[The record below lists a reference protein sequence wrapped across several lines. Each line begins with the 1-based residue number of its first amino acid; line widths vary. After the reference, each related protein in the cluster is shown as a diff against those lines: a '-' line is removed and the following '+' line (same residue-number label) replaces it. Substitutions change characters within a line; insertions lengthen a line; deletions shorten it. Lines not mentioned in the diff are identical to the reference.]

1 MTIEELINTGEQFEI
16 KTEPT
21 SMQEGPLGY
30 TMIVEGYQY
39 LPQSDKFATWLQQCI
54 RFISLNYPKDF
65 SVEEFQKIEIENVTQ
80 GTIYKLIGILKA
92 LKDNPVIC
100 EKNIQTPS
108 TSNSIT
114 INQSQSQ
121 NQSQTFS
128 LVLEALKEE
137 LKGKEYHEIERIV
150 TSEMPKEE
158 KKRSIITKLMNF
170 GENVA
175 ASILATLLTSG
186 Y

>member
-21 SMQEGPLGY
+21 RMQEGPLGY
-30 TMIVEGYQY
+30 PMIVKGYKY

-100 EKNIQTPS
+100 DEIFGRSNFIATVAIRSSTPS
-108 TSNSIT
+108 GVKTAHRTNKNRRGKAETPTTNS
-114 INQSQSQ
+114 
-121 NQSQTFS
+121 
-128 LVLEALKEE
+128 
-137 LKGKEYHEIERIV
+137 
-150 TSEMPKEE
+150 
-158 KKRSIITKLMNF
+158 
-170 GENVA
+170 
-175 ASILATLLTSG
+175 
-186 Y
+186 